1 MSDAD
6 FAAATGAGS
15 QVSSTSL
22 SNVRNFMRGAKAALQ
37 KTGTKVAFH
46 KTQESYDGSSSV
58 ATEAW
63 AYYDDATNTIHFPP
77 DVSLKDIREEFAHA
91 ILRNIIGPNSQY
103 RSELYNQ
110 AKADKRSGV
119 RKEIEAREKKYAEFY
134 VDQYSKQGLT
144 GDALA
149 QAVRAKV
156 EEEVIVAVLREG
168 PKADG
173 VFEAI
178 KLAINKL
185 IARLFGKDFI
195 IRDNDTLSAIANKM
209 YMGTSYGKSS
219 LDVESAAPPTD
230 VTNVVTPS
238 LKRTDFLRNETIYY
252 EINTNENKF
261 GERMDGGY
269 NPKQMKVN
277 DYFHFSNWYAK
288 VTGNGTMAGRLR
300 NMYYIKD
307 GKKVPLRPPA
317 PKKNRDGSVK
327 RVDAIE
333 SDRIRYHRI
342 NTQLGEKR
350 YNESKYWDNV
360 RDTLERVMADF
371 GITSTLS
378 ELSDKKLS
386 NGNLTPEGYVEAVG
400 KVSAMIEQK
409 GSNVDT
415 NKVAVTMSGL
425 DANSPDVTFIGQS
438 GYSTKLMGQ
447 NDVVTSASQDIS
459 IDEFTPA
466 SVKAFADA
474 NVAEM
479 VLGDGMIGVAFN
491 GDTVSLTMNHIVP
504 TKHRENTLE
513 YAKSVGMPSIYT
525 NEISGGGNVETG
537 ASGYTGM
544 GSTTDTIFAVA
555 DLKSGKKP
563 SQREAKPI
571 VSPAAGTTEN
581 IGMISPSLKT
591 VREIATKE
599 PSRSIPASKNDTLSQ
614 LKVKMGEALIARSK
628 RGLENKVSENFRKDI
643 RVADLTDEE
652 FMKSLDGCEFITV
665 AYDQT
670 GHTTVTINGNTYTIE
685 SGVRGAK
692 EGEIMSHRSAT
703 TRNLTSDAIEQAA
716 LAAHARGKKIVILY
730 TSMGESGVKTNPFV
744 GRMVMEEALSVAKNL
759 GIESDFYDAFS
770 QVFNIAANN
779 FKSETFKRELRREVS
794 RKIGAG
800 SVTNDGVFNV
810 RVSNKD
816 DFEAILDMM
825 SKPRG
830 AGSLEEREATFEDR
844 GSLVSAV
851 MGNSL
856 KQQMLLRVGA
866 EISEQYQ
873 EKIIKPEDLKSIA
886 DPALTNAKG
895 GTGKLAPVA
904 SVVALQTVDPMIA
917 MTTLEDGSVVLNH
930 AWVDDAF
937 ESKENAA
944 FQFTIEGGDGVM
956 LTSHHIKLDVWAPE
970 VMKGKSKKSSI
981 STVHKGKQTGVLTY
995 EPAADTPGNNTQEI
1009 GVESESEERTT
1020 KGAVGSASL
1029 KMDRSNQD
1037 RATDGPWEL
1046 RERSKYQ
1053 MLKDLVI
1060 RKLQDKFREIMVLQE
1075 DVEASKGRL
1084 DDSENFG
1091 LKETLFYGK
1100 AANDLELLEKKVEG
1114 LKKALRDNNVTAAEL
1129 GEYMYALHTA
1139 ERNRVIKE
1147 RSGVENGSGKTDAEA
1162 KAILDSLTEERK
1174 QQLEAAAN
1182 ELRGIMQDTRDTL
1195 REFGLSTKED
1205 VDNFESQF
1213 EHYIPL
1219 AGLAKDEQVDGTAY
1233 PTGGAGLAVYRSPVK
1248 RAKGRKSEAQ
1258 EVVAQAIAQAALTK
1272 IHARKNEALTAMYNM
1287 VMNNPNPAVWS
1298 ISNVA
1303 EFGDKATVPV
1313 RIDGKKKYIKFTNA
1327 HYAQALNGMTVEK
1340 TNTFIKILRAPS
1352 NWLRRSFT
1360 TLDPEFVISN
1370 FARDIQSAIFNATA
1384 DAELDG
1390 NGMNAADVRNR
1401 IMRSVFPLMKSLIKD
1416 ARGKDMSP
1424 EHRVFYEEFKAD
1436 GGKTGWAYA
1445 KPLEDIAADLNANPD
1460 KAVDKVLGTVRKVT
1474 GLIEGV
1480 NDAVENSIR
1489 LSAYIAAR
1497 ENGVSREKAAEFAK
1511 NITVNFNKS
1520 GEMGQVANAIYLFF
1534 NASVQGTARIAKTLT
1549 LKPKFDDFG
1558 QQRSYAQRITNAQK
1572 LAFSLTMFSAMLS
1585 AVNQA
1590 ISDEDEDGELF
1601 YNKISDYEKERNLII
1616 MLDGKNYLKIPL
1628 PYGYNVFSN
1637 LGTAVAEISMG
1648 HREVDDALM
1657 FLLSSAFGS
1666 FSPISFGQSK
1676 DVYGM
1681 LEKGLAPT
1689 VAKPFIE
1696 VANNETFFGSQVYA
1710 KQFPGATPKPE
1721 SQMSFRSPR
1730 WMQELFE
1737 FFNETTGGSEY
1748 RSGWLDTNPDKG
1760 WYLFEY
1766 FLGGAGR
1773 FVTRT
1778 GEIVRKASNKAFVN
1792 NEVDLEF
1799 NDAPILRK
1807 VYGETSRY
1815 YDFDKFEQNSNE
1827 VNQLYK
1833 EFENTGYNKDRHK
1846 GINPL
1851 KQHLKNTNKK
1861 LKALRAARREARQ
1874 IENYAE
1880 RTVRLQ
1886 ELMEKERLII
1896 MDFNQKYER
1905 LRGR

>member
-1 MSDAD
+1 
-6 FAAATGAGS
+6 
-15 QVSSTSL
+15 
-22 SNVRNFMRGAKAALQ
+22 
-37 KTGTKVAFH
+37 
-46 KTQESYDGSSSV
+46 
-58 ATEAW
+58 
-63 AYYDDATNTIHFPP
+63 
-77 DVSLKDIREEFAHA
+77 
-91 ILRNIIGPNSQY
+91 
-103 RSELYNQ
+103 
-110 AKADKRSGV
+110 
-119 RKEIEAREKKYAEFY
+119 
-134 VDQYSKQGLT
+134 
-144 GDALA
+144 
-149 QAVRAKV
+149 
-156 EEEVIVAVLREG
+156 
-168 PKADG
+168 
-173 VFEAI
+173 
-178 KLAINKL
+178 
-185 IARLFGKDFI
+185 
-195 IRDNDTLSAIANKM
+195 
-209 YMGTSYGKSS
+209 
-219 LDVESAAPPTD
+219 
-230 VTNVVTPS
+230 
-238 LKRTDFLRNETIYY
+238 
-252 EINTNENKF
+252 
-261 GERMDGGY
+261 
-269 NPKQMKVN
+269 
-277 DYFHFSNWYAK
+277 
-288 VTGNGTMAGRLR
+288 
-300 NMYYIKD
+300 
-307 GKKVPLRPPA
+307 
-317 PKKNRDGSVK
+317 
-327 RVDAIE
+327 
-333 SDRIRYHRI
+333 
-342 NTQLGEKR
+342 
-350 YNESKYWDNV
+350 
-360 RDTLERVMADF
+360 
-371 GITSTLS
+371 
-378 ELSDKKLS
+378 
-386 NGNLTPEGYVEAVG
+386 
-400 KVSAMIEQK
+400 
-409 GSNVDT
+409 
-415 NKVAVTMSGL
+415 
-425 DANSPDVTFIGQS
+425 
-438 GYSTKLMGQ
+438 
-447 NDVVTSASQDIS
+447 
-459 IDEFTPA
+459 
-466 SVKAFADA
+466 
-474 NVAEM
+474 
-479 VLGDGMIGVAFN
+479 
-491 GDTVSLTMNHIVP
+491 
-504 TKHRENTLE
+504 
-513 YAKSVGMPSIYT
+513 
-525 NEISGGGNVETG
+525 
-537 ASGYTGM
+537 
-544 GSTTDTIFAVA
+544 
-555 DLKSGKKP
+555 
-563 SQREAKPI
+563 
-571 VSPAAGTTEN
+571 
-581 IGMISPSLKT
+581 
-591 VREIATKE
+591 
-599 PSRSIPASKNDTLSQ
+599 
-614 LKVKMGEALIARSK
+614 
-628 RGLENKVSENFRKDI
+628 
-643 RVADLTDEE
+643 
-652 FMKSLDGCEFITV
+652 
-665 AYDQT
+665 
-670 GHTTVTINGNTYTIE
+670 
-685 SGVRGAK
+685 
-692 EGEIMSHRSAT
+692 
-703 TRNLTSDAIEQAA
+703 
-716 LAAHARGKKIVILY
+716 
-730 TSMGESGVKTNPFV
+730 
-744 GRMVMEEALSVAKNL
+744 
-759 GIESDFYDAFS
+759 
-770 QVFNIAANN
+770 
-779 FKSETFKRELRREVS
+779 
-794 RKIGAG
+794 
-800 SVTNDGVFNV
+800 
-810 RVSNKD
+810 
-816 DFEAILDMM
+816 
-825 SKPRG
+825 
-830 AGSLEEREATFEDR
+830 
-844 GSLVSAV
+844 
-851 MGNSL
+851 
-856 KQQMLLRVGA
+856 
-866 EISEQYQ
+866 
-873 EKIIKPEDLKSIA
+873 
-886 DPALTNAKG
+886 
-895 GTGKLAPVA
+895 
-904 SVVALQTVDPMIA
+904 
-917 MTTLEDGSVVLNH
+917 
-930 AWVDDAF
+930 
-937 ESKENAA
+937 
-944 FQFTIEGGDGVM
+944 
-956 LTSHHIKLDVWAPE
+956 
-970 VMKGKSKKSSI
+970 
-981 STVHKGKQTGVLTY
+981 
-995 EPAADTPGNNTQEI
+995 
-1009 GVESESEERTT
+1009 
-1020 KGAVGSASL
+1020 
-1029 KMDRSNQD
+1029 
-1037 RATDGPWEL
+1037 
-1046 RERSKYQ
+1046 
-1053 MLKDLVI
+1053 
-1060 RKLQDKFREIMVLQE
+1060 
-1075 DVEASKGRL
+1075 
-1084 DDSENFG
+1084 
-1091 LKETLFYGK
+1091 
-1100 AANDLELLEKKVEG
+1100 
-1114 LKKALRDNNVTAAEL
+1114 
-1129 GEYMYALHTA
+1129 MYALHTA